1 MRIGIVSDTHG
12 LLRREVIEGLQ
23 GVDHIIHA
31 GDIDKKEVLSECRW
45 PCTESADSEPY
56 HQENCGDLQFRRAV
70 KRGKGKERS
79 GIDSELLMSR
89 FETYLCDKAL

>member
-31 GDIDKKEVLSECRW
+31 GDIDKKEVLDELKRLHRSLQSEVTLTRIGLCI
-45 PCTESADSEPY
+45 
-56 HQENCGDLQFRRAV
+56 FRR
-70 KRGKGKERS
+70 R
-79 GIDSELLMSR
+79 R
-89 FETYLCDKAL
+89 FSNLKAISSM